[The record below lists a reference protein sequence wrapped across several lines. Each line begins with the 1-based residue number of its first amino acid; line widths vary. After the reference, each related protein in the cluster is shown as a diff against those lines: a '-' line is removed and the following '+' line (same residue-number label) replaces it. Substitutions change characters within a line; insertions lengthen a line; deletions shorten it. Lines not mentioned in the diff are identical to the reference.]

1 MMLPATLRRERYIHG
16 LHLYA
21 CYHTVQHEVCTE
33 TSEDY
38 MVDGERAAKLLRIEP
53 SGVPIYVQIR
63 DQVMHLI
70 GTGAFEPG
78 QQMPTMRQV
87 AVVLRVDLNTVRHAY
102 DELARAGVINVV
114 RARGT
119 YVAEKRR
126 AATTSSTTKAVD
138 KAVDDVARRCIEL
151 ATVAGVEP
159 RVVARRII
167 QMVKNRGVSR

>member
-1 MMLPATLRRERYIHG
+1 
-16 LHLYA
+16 
-21 CYHTVQHEVCTE
+21 
-33 TSEDY
+33 
-38 MVDGERAAKLLRIEP
+38 MVEGERAAKLLRIEQ

-70 GTGAFEPG
+70 GTGAFTPG

-126 AATTSSTTKAVD
+126 SASMSSTTTT

-159 RVVARRII
+159 RLVARRMI
-167 QMVKNRGVSR
+167 QMVKSRGASK

>member
-1 MMLPATLRRERYIHG
+1 MATSI
-16 LHLYA
+16 A
-21 CYHTVQHEVCTE
+21 
-33 TSEDY
+33 EDLEDC
-38 MVDGERAAKLLRIEP
+38 MVEGEHAAKLLRIEQ

-70 GTGAFEPG
+70 GTGVFAPG

-126 AATTSSTTKAVD
+126 SSSMSSNTKAI
-138 KAVDDVARRCIEL
+138 DDVARRCIEL

-159 RVVARRII
+159 RFVARRIV
-167 QMVKNRGVSR
+167 QMVKSRGASR

>member
-1 MMLPATLRRERYIHG
+1 MAE
-16 LHLYA
+16 
-21 CYHTVQHEVCTE
+21 
-33 TSEDY
+33 
-38 MVDGERAAKLLRIEP
+38 GERAAKLLRIES

-70 GTGAFEPG
+70 GTGALEPG

-126 AATTSSTTKAVD
+126 SATLSSTT

-151 ATVAGVEP
+151 ATVAGVQP

-167 QMVKNRGVSR
+167 QMVRNRGASR

>member
-1 MMLPATLRRERYIHG
+1 
-16 LHLYA
+16 
-21 CYHTVQHEVCTE
+21 
-33 TSEDY
+33 
-38 MVDGERAAKLLRIEP
+38 MVEGERAAKLLRIEQ

-70 GTGAFEPG
+70 GTGVFAPG

-87 AVVLRVDLNTVRHAY
+87 AVSLRVDLNTVRHAY

-126 AATTSSTTKAVD
+126 SSSMSSNTKVI
-138 KAVDDVARRCIEL
+138 DDVARRCIEL
-151 ATVAGVEP
+151 AAVAGVEP
-159 RVVARRII
+159 RVVARRIVE
-167 QMVKNRGVSR
+167 MVKSQGASR

>member
-1 MMLPATLRRERYIHG
+1 
-16 LHLYA
+16 
-21 CYHTVQHEVCTE
+21 
-33 TSEDY
+33 
-38 MVDGERAAKLLRIEP
+38 MVEGERAARLLRIEQ

-70 GTGAFEPG
+70 GTGVFAPG

-87 AVVLRVDLNTVRHAY
+87 AVALRVDLNTVRHAY

-126 AATTSSTTKAVD
+126 PATLSSTT

-159 RVVARRII
+159 RVVARRIVE
-167 QMVKNRGVSR
+167 MVKSGGASR

>member
-1 MMLPATLRRERYIHG
+1 MAT
-16 LHLYA
+16 A
-21 CYHTVQHEVCTE
+21 
-33 TSEDY
+33 SAEDLEDG
-38 MVDGERAAKLLRIEP
+38 MVEGERAARLLRIEQ

-70 GTGAFEPG
+70 GTGVFAPG

-87 AVVLRVDLNTVRHAY
+87 AVALRVDLNTVRHAY

-119 YVAEKRR
+119 YVAEKRHP
-126 AATTSSTTKAVD
+126 AMQSPNTKAI
-138 KAVDDVARRCIEL
+138 DDVARRCIEL

-159 RVVARRII
+159 KVVARRIVE
-167 QMVKNRGVSR
+167 MVKSGGASR

>member
-1 MMLPATLRRERYIHG
+1 MAASIAEDRED
-16 LHLYA
+16 
-21 CYHTVQHEVCTE
+21 C
-33 TSEDY
+33 
-38 MVDGERAAKLLRIEP
+38 MVEGERAAQLLRIEQ

-63 DQVMHLI
+63 DQIMHLI
-70 GTGAFEPG
+70 GTGVFAPG

-87 AVVLRVDLNTVRHAY
+87 AVALRVDLNTVRHAY

-126 AATTSSTTKAVD
+126 ASSLSSNTRAI
-138 KAVDDVARRCIEL
+138 DDVARRCIEL

-159 RVVARRII
+159 RVVARRIVEMI
-167 QMVKNRGVSR
+167 KNQGASR

>member
-1 MMLPATLRRERYIHG
+1 M
-16 LHLYA
+16 
-21 CYHTVQHEVCTE
+21 V
-33 TSEDY
+33 TSIAKDLEDC
-38 MVDGERAAKLLRIEP
+38 MVEGEHAAKLLRIEQ

-70 GTGAFEPG
+70 GTGVFAPG

-87 AVVLRVDLNTVRHAY
+87 AVALRVDLNTVRHAY

-126 AATTSSTTKAVD
+126 SSSMSSNTKAI
-138 KAVDDVARRCIEL
+138 DDVARRCIEL

-159 RVVARRII
+159 RVVARR
-167 QMVKNRGVSR
+167 MVHMVRSRGASR

>member
-1 MMLPATLRRERYIHG
+1 
-16 LHLYA
+16 
-21 CYHTVQHEVCTE
+21 
-33 TSEDY
+33 
-38 MVDGERAAKLLRIEP
+38 MVEGERAAKLLRIEQ

-70 GTGAFEPG
+70 GTGAFTPG

-126 AATTSSTTKAVD
+126 SASMSSSTTT

-159 RVVARRII
+159 RLVARRII
-167 QMVKNRGVSR
+167 QMVKSRGASK

>member
-1 MMLPATLRRERYIHG
+1 
-16 LHLYA
+16 
-21 CYHTVQHEVCTE
+21 
-33 TSEDY
+33 
-38 MVDGERAAKLLRIEP
+38 MVDGENAAKLLRIES

-70 GTGAFEPG
+70 GTGALEPG

-87 AVVLRVDLNTVRHAY
+87 AVALRVDLNTVRHAY
-102 DELARAGVINVV
+102 DELARTGVINVI

-126 AATTSSTTKAVD
+126 AVTLSSTTKAVD
-138 KAVDDVARRCIEL
+138 EVARRCIEA

-167 QMVKNRGVSR
+167 QMVKSRGASR

>member
-1 MMLPATLRRERYIHG
+1 MAASI
-16 LHLYA
+16 A
-21 CYHTVQHEVCTE
+21 
-33 TSEDY
+33 EDLEDC
-38 MVDGERAAKLLRIEP
+38 MVEGERAAQLLRIEQ

-70 GTGAFEPG
+70 GTGAFQPG

-119 YVAEKRR
+119 YVADKPR
-126 AATTSSTTKAVD
+126 AATASTT
-138 KAVDDVARRCIEL
+138 KAVDDVARRCIEF

-167 QMVKNRGVSR
+167 QMVKSRGASR

>member
-1 MMLPATLRRERYIHG
+1 
-16 LHLYA
+16 
-21 CYHTVQHEVCTE
+21 
-33 TSEDY
+33 
-38 MVDGERAAKLLRIEP
+38 MVEGERAAKLLRIEQ

-70 GTGAFEPG
+70 GTGAFTPG

-126 AATTSSTTKAVD
+126 SASMSSTTTTKAVE
-138 KAVDDVARRCIEL
+138 DVARRCIEL

-159 RVVARRII
+159 RLVARRII
-167 QMVKNRGVSR
+167 QMVKSRGASK

>member
-1 MMLPATLRRERYIHG
+1 
-16 LHLYA
+16 
-21 CYHTVQHEVCTE
+21 
-33 TSEDY
+33 
-38 MVDGERAAKLLRIEP
+38 MVDGERAARLLRIEQ
-53 SGVPIYVQIR
+53 SGIPIYVQIR

-70 GTGAFEPG
+70 GTGAFQAG

-119 YVAEKRR
+119 YVADKPRV
-126 AATTSSTTKAVD
+126 ASLSSTT
-138 KAVDDVARRCIEL
+138 KAVDDVARRCIEF

-167 QMVKNRGVSR
+167 QMVKSRGASR

>member
-1 MMLPATLRRERYIHG
+1 
-16 LHLYA
+16 
-21 CYHTVQHEVCTE
+21 
-33 TSEDY
+33 
-38 MVDGERAAKLLRIEP
+38 MVDGERAAKLLRIEQ

-102 DELARAGVINVV
+102 DELARAGVINVI

-119 YVAEKRR
+119 YVAEKRH
-126 AATTSSTTKAVD
+126 AATNSTMT

-167 QMVKNRGVSR
+167 QMVKNRGVNQ

>member
-1 MMLPATLRRERYIHG
+1 
-16 LHLYA
+16 
-21 CYHTVQHEVCTE
+21 
-33 TSEDY
+33 
-38 MVDGERAAKLLRIEP
+38 MVDGERAARLLRIEQ
-53 SGVPIYVQIR
+53 SGVPIYIQIR

-70 GTGAFEPG
+70 GTGALQPG

-119 YVAEKRR
+119 YVAEKLR
-126 AATTSSTTKAVD
+126 AATLSSTT
-138 KAVDDVARRCIEL
+138 KAVDDVARRSIEL

-159 RVVARRII
+159 RAVARRIVE
-167 QMVKNRGVSR
+167 MVKTRGASR

>member
-1 MMLPATLRRERYIHG
+1 
-16 LHLYA
+16 
-21 CYHTVQHEVCTE
+21 
-33 TSEDY
+33 
-38 MVDGERAAKLLRIEP
+38 MVEGERAAKLLRIEQ

-70 GTGAFEPG
+70 GTGVFAPG
-78 QQMPTMRQV
+78 QQMPTMRQLAV
-87 AVVLRVDLNTVRHAY
+87 ALRVDLNTVRHAY

-119 YVAEKRR
+119 YVAEKR
-126 AATTSSTTKAVD
+126 AATLSSTT

-167 QMVKNRGVSR
+167 HMVKSRGASR

>member
-1 MMLPATLRRERYIHG
+1 MHG
-16 LHLYA
+16 DF
-21 CYHTVQHEVCTE
+21 
-33 TSEDY
+33 EDY
-38 MVDGERAAKLLRIEP
+38 MVDGERAAKLLRIEQ

-78 QQMPTMRQV
+78 EQMPTMRQV

-126 AATTSSTTKAVD
+126 AATNSTIT

-159 RVVARRII
+159 QVVARRVI
-167 QMVKNRGVSR
+167 QMVKNRGVSQ

>member
-1 MMLPATLRRERYIHG
+1 
-16 LHLYA
+16 
-21 CYHTVQHEVCTE
+21 
-33 TSEDY
+33 
-38 MVDGERAAKLLRIEP
+38 MVIGERAAKLLRIEP

-70 GTGAFEPG
+70 GTGAFKPG

-119 YVAEKRR
+119 YVAEKPR
-126 AATTSSTTKAVD
+126 AATLSSTTA
-138 KAVDDVARRCIEL
+138 KAVDDAARRCIEL

-159 RVVARRII
+159 RAVARRMI
-167 QMVKNRGVSR
+167 QMVRSRGASR